1 MDKNIY
7 VLNDT
12 SNMVSPA
19 LIYYRDIILANTKRT
34 IEMAGSADRLWPHVK
49 SHKTTEMIR
58 MQIDMGITR
67 FKCATIAE
75 AEMAAKADGGA
86 SHTLHIIL
94 AYPLVGPN
102 VSRFVRLASDYTQTV
117 FYAVGDDLQQ
127 LGILS
132 DEAGKAGIRI
142 NVLVD
147 VDVGMHRTGV
157 PIKKIEEFYE
167 RACPLKNIALKGMHC
182 YDGHL
187 HDSDFN
193 ARKARTEEIDR
204 EVLKIRESL
213 LREGMDCGIM
223 VMGGTPTF
231 PCRAGKENMYLS
243 PGTCFIGDWG
253 YYKKFPDIAFT
264 PGAAVLSRVVSHP
277 FENTFTIDLGSKGIA
292 SDPAGERG
300 IIAGMEDAKPVFQS
314 EEHWVFSL
322 PEDRELP
329 AIGSD
334 CYVIP
339 THVCPTS
346 ALYPQIEIA
355 QNGKIHEEWQVSA
368 RNRRINY

>member
-1 MDKNIY
+1 MDKSAY
-7 VLNDT
+7 VLNDA
-12 SNMVSPA
+12 SNIESPA
-19 LIYYRDIILANTKRT
+19 LIYYRDIITANTKRT
-34 IEMAGSADRLWPHVK
+34 IEMAGGADRLWPHVK
-49 SHKTTEMIR
+49 SHKTAEMVR

-75 AEMAAKADGGA
+75 AEMAANAGGA
-86 SHTLHIIL
+86 SHILHIML

-102 VSRFVRLASDYTQTV
+102 VKRFMRLASDYSQAV
-117 FYAVGDDLQQ
+117 FYAIGDDLQQ
-127 LGILS
+127 LCVLS
-132 DEAGKAGIRI
+132 DEAGKAGIKI
-142 NVLVD
+142 NVLAD
-147 VDVGMHRTGV
+147 LDAGMHRTGV

-167 RACPLKNIALKGMHC
+167 RACLLKNITLKGMHC

-187 HDSDFN
+187 HDIDFN
-193 ARKARTEEIDR
+193 VRKAGTEEIDR
-204 EVLKIRESL
+204 QVLEIRKSL
-213 LREGMDCGIM
+213 SEKGLDCSIL

-231 PCRAGKENMYLS
+231 PCRAGKDAMYLS

-253 YYKKFPDIAFT
+253 YYKNIPDMAFP

-277 FENTFTIDLGSKGIA
+277 SENTFTIDLGSKGIA

-300 IIAGMEDAKPVFQS
+300 IIAGMEEAKPVFQS

-322 PEDRELP
+322 PEGQQRP
-329 AIGSD
+329 SIGSE

-339 THVCPTS
+339 AHVCPTS
-346 ALYPQIEIA
+346 ALYPKIEIA
-355 QNGKIHEEWQVSA
+355 QNGKISEEWQVSA

>member
-1 MDKNIY
+1 MDRNAY

-12 SNMVSPA
+12 SNIVSPA
-19 LIYYRDIILANTKRT
+19 LIYYRNIILANTKRT
-34 IEMAGSADRLWPHVK
+34 VEMAGGAERLWPHVK
-49 SHKTTEMIR
+49 SHKTAEMIR

-75 AEMAAKADGGA
+75 AEMTAKAGG
-86 SHTLHIIL
+86 TVGVLHIML

-102 VSRFVRLASDYTQTV
+102 VSRFVRLAADHTQAI
-117 FYAVGDDLQQ
+117 FYAIGDDFRQ
-127 LGILS
+127 LGVLS
-132 DEAGKAGIRI
+132 DEAGKTGIKI

-157 PIKKIEEFYE
+157 PIDKLEGFYE
-167 RACPLKNIALKGMHC
+167 RTAALKNIILKGMHC

-187 HDSDFN
+187 HDSNFN
-193 ARKARTEEIDR
+193 VRKAGTEEIDGK
-204 EVLKIRESL
+204 VLKIQGSL
-213 LREGMDCGIM
+213 LRKGLDCSLM

-231 PCRAGKENMYLS
+231 PCRTGKDNMYLS

-253 YYKKFPDIAFT
+253 YHKKFPDMTFP
-264 PGAAVLSRVVSHP
+264 PGAAVLTRVVSHP
-277 FENTFTIDLGSKGIA
+277 MENTFTIDLGYKGIA

-300 IIAGMEDAKPVFQS
+300 IIAGMEDAKPLFQS

-322 PEDRELP
+322 PAGQTLP

-339 THVCPTS
+339 AHICPTS

-355 QNGKIHEEWQVSA
+355 QDGKIIGEWQVSA

>member
-1 MDKNIY
+1 MEKNAY

-12 SNMVSPA
+12 SNMASPA

-34 IEMAGSADRLWPHVK
+34 IEIAGGADRLWPHVK
-49 SHKTTEMIR
+49 SHKTAEMIR
-58 MQIDMGITR
+58 MQIGMGITR

-75 AEMAAKADGGA
+75 AEMTAKAGG
-86 SHTLHIIL
+86 THILL

-102 VSRFVRLASDYTQTV
+102 VTRFARLAADHSQAV
-117 FYAVGDDLQQ
+117 FYAVGDDFRQ

-132 DEAGKAGIRI
+132 DEAGKTGQKI

-147 VDVGMHRTGV
+147 VDAGMHRTGV
-157 PIKKIEEFYE
+157 PINKLEEFYE
-167 RACPLKNIALKGMHC
+167 RARSLKNITLKGMHC

-193 ARKARTEEIDR
+193 ARKIKTEEIDR
-204 EVLKIRESL
+204 SVLKIQESL
-213 LREGMDCGIM
+213 SQKGLDCGLL

-231 PCRAGKENMYLS
+231 PCRAGKDSMYLS
-243 PGTCFIGDWG
+243 PGTWFIGDWG
-253 YYKKFPDIAFT
+253 YYKKFPDMAVP
-264 PGAAVLSRVVSHP
+264 PGAALLSRVVSRP
-277 FENTFTIDLGSKGIA
+277 TENTFTIDLGYKGIA
-292 SDPAGERG
+292 SDPEGERG
-300 IIAGMEDAKPVFQS
+300 IIAGMEEAKPLFQS

-322 PEDRELP
+322 PQGRELP

-339 THVCPTS
+339 THICPTS
-346 ALYPQIEIA
+346 ALYPRIVIA
-355 QNGKIHEEWQVSA
+355 EGGKANGEWQVSA
-368 RNRRINY
+368 RDR

>member
-1 MDKNIY
+1 MDKNAY
-7 VLNDT
+7 ALDDT
-12 SNMVSPA
+12 SNTASPA
-19 LIYYRDIILANTKRT
+19 LIYYRDIILANIKRT
-34 IEMAGSADRLWPHVK
+34 IETAEGADRLWPHVK
-49 SHKTTEMIR
+49 SHKTAEMIR
-58 MQIDMGITR
+58 MQVGMGITR

-75 AEMAAKADGGA
+75 AEMTVKAGGGA
-86 SHTLHIIL
+86 LHALHIML

-102 VSRFVRLASDYTQTV
+102 ITRFLRLAANHTQAI
-117 FYAVGDDLQQ
+117 FYAIGDDFRQ
-127 LGILS
+127 LGVLS
-132 DEAGKAGIRI
+132 HEAGKIGTKI

-157 PIKKIEEFYE
+157 PIEKLEEFYE
-167 RACPLKNIALKGMHC
+167 RAGTLKNIVLKGLHC

-193 ARKARTEEIDR
+193 ARKAKTEEIDR
-204 EVLKIRESL
+204 EVLKIQESL
-213 LREGMDCGIM
+213 TKKYLDCSLL

-231 PCRAGKENMYLS
+231 PCRAGKSNMYLS

-253 YYKKFPDIAFT
+253 YYKKFPDMAFP
-264 PGAAVLSRVVSHP
+264 PGAAILARVVSHP
-277 FENTFTIDLGSKGIA
+277 TENTFTIDLGYKGIA
-292 SDPAGERG
+292 SDPAGDRG
-300 IIAGMEDAKPVFQS
+300 TIAGMEEAKPLFQS

-322 PEDRELP
+322 PDGQSLP

-346 ALYPQIEIA
+346 ALYSHIEIA
-355 QNGKIHEEWQVSA
+355 HDGRISGEWQVSA
-368 RNRRINY
+368 RNRRITY

>member
-1 MDKNIY
+1 MDKKTY

-12 SNMVSPA
+12 SNIVSPA
-19 LIYYRDIILANTKRT
+19 LVYYRDIILANTKRA

-49 SHKTTEMIR
+49 SHKTVDMVR
-58 MQIDMGITR
+58 MQIGMGITR

-75 AEMAAKADGGA
+75 AEMAAEAGGA
-86 SHTLHIIL
+86 LHALHIML

-102 VSRFVRLASDYTQTV
+102 VSRFARLVSNYSQAV
-117 FYAVGDDLQQ
+117 FYAIGDDLQQ
-127 LGILS
+127 LDVLS
-132 DEAGKAGIRI
+132 DEAGKTGLNI

-147 VDVGMHRTGV
+147 VDVGMRRTGV
-157 PIKKIEEFYE
+157 PMDKVEGFYE
-167 RACPLKNIALKGMHC
+167 RACALKNITLKGMHC

-187 HDSDFN
+187 HDGDIN
-193 ARKARTEEIDR
+193 VRKAKVEEIDK
-204 EVLKIRESL
+204 EVLKIQAALSRKGL
-213 LREGMDCGIM
+213 DCGLL

-231 PCRAGKENMYLS
+231 PCRAEKDNMYLS

-253 YYKKFPDIAFT
+253 YYKKFPDMAFT

-277 FENTFTIDLGSKGIA
+277 AENTFTIDLGSKGIA

-300 IIAGMEDAKPVFQS
+300 IIAGMEEAKPLFQS

-322 PEDRELP
+322 PEGKELP

-346 ALYPQIEIA
+346 ALYPRIMIA
-355 QNGKIHEEWQVSA
+355 RDGKTIEEWQVSA
-368 RNRRINY
+368 RNRRINF

>member
-1 MDKNIY
+1 MDKNAY

-12 SNMVSPA
+12 SNIASPA
-19 LIYYRDIILANTKRT
+19 LIYYRNIILENTKRT
-34 IEMAGSADRLWPHVK
+34 IEMAGGADRLWPHVK
-49 SHKTTEMIR
+49 SHKTTEMVC
-58 MQIDMGITR
+58 MQINMGITR

-75 AEMAAKADGGA
+75 VEMTAKAGA
-86 SHTLHIIL
+86 ALHIML

-102 VSRFVRLASDYTQTV
+102 ISRFVRLASDFTQTV
-117 FYAVGDDLQQ
+117 FYAIGDDLQQ

-132 DEAGKAGIRI
+132 NEAGKNRI
-142 NVLVD
+142 KINILVD
-147 VDVGMHRTGV
+147 VDAGMHRTGV
-157 PIKKIEEFYE
+157 PIDKLEGFYE
-167 RACPLKNIALKGMHC
+167 RACAIKNITLKGLHC

-193 ARKARTEEIDR
+193 VRKAKTEEIDR
-204 EVLKIRESL
+204 EVLKIQESL
-213 LREGMDCGIM
+213 QRKGFDCGLL

-231 PCRAGKENMYLS
+231 PCRAGKDNMYLS

-253 YYKKFPDIAFT
+253 YYKKFPDMAFK
-264 PGAAVLSRVVSHP
+264 PGAALLSRVVSHP
-277 FENTFTIDLGSKGIA
+277 TENTFTIDLGSKGLA

-300 IIAGMEDAKPVFQS
+300 IIVGMEEAKPLFQS

-322 PEDRELP
+322 PKGQELP

-339 THVCPTS
+339 AHICPTS
-346 ALYPQIEIA
+346 ALYPQIVIA
-355 QNGKIHEEWQVSA
+355 EGGKINGEWQVSA

>member
-1 MDKNIY
+1 MDKKPY

-12 SNMVSPA
+12 SNIVSPA

-34 IEMAGSADRLWPHVK
+34 IEMAGKADRLWPHVK
-49 SHKTTEMIR
+49 SHKTEEMIR
-58 MQIDMGITR
+58 MQVDMGITR

-75 AEMAAKADGGA
+75 AEMTAKAGG
-86 SHTLHIIL
+86 THIIL

-102 VSRFVRLASDYTQTV
+102 VSRFVRLASDHTQAV
-117 FYAVGDDLQQ
+117 FYAIGDDLQQ

-132 DEAGKAGIRI
+132 DEAGKAGIKI

-147 VDVGMHRTGV
+147 ADVGMHRTGV
-157 PIKKIEEFYE
+157 PLDKLEGFYE
-167 RACPLKNIALKGMHC
+167 SACAKSASAFKNISLKGMHC

-193 ARKARTEEIDR
+193 VRKAKSDEIDR
-204 EVLKIRESL
+204 EVLKIQEALSRKGL
-213 LREGMDCGIM
+213 DCGLL

-231 PCRAGKENMYLS
+231 PCRVQKDAMYLS

-253 YYKKFPDIAFT
+253 YYKKFPDMAFP
-264 PGAAVLSRVVSHP
+264 PGAAVLSRVVSHAG
-277 FENTFTIDLGSKGIA
+277 ENTFTIDLGYKGIA

-300 IIAGMEDAKPVFQS
+300 IIAGMEEAKPLFQS

-322 PEDRELP
+322 PEGQELP

-339 THVCPTS
+339 THICPTS
-346 ALYPQIEIA
+346 ALYPQIVIA
-355 QNGKIHEEWQVSA
+355 EGGKTTGEWQVSA
-368 RNRRINY
+368 RNRRISY

>member
-1 MDKNIY
+1 MDKNTY

-12 SNMVSPA
+12 SSIASPV
-19 LIYYRDIILANTKRT
+19 LIYYRDIILANTERT
-34 IEMAGSADRLWPHVK
+34 IEMAGGVERLWPHVK
-49 SHKTTEMIR
+49 SHKTTEMVC
-58 MQIDMGITR
+58 MQINMGITR
-67 FKCATIAE
+67 FKCATISE
-75 AEMAAKADGGA
+75 AEMTAKAGGA
-86 SHTLHIIL
+86 LYILL
-94 AYPLVGPN
+94 AYPLIGPN
-102 VSRFVRLASDYTQTV
+102 ISRFVRLASDFTQTV
-117 FYAVGDDLQQ
+117 FYAIGDDFRQ
-127 LGILS
+127 LNILS
-132 DEAGKAGIRI
+132 DEAGKAGIKI

-157 PIKKIEEFYE
+157 PIDKLEGFYE
-167 RACPLKNIALKGMHC
+167 RTATLKNILLKGMHC

-187 HDSDFN
+187 HDSDLN
-193 ARKARTEEIDR
+193 IRKAKTEEIDR
-204 EVLKIRESL
+204 EVLKIQESL
-213 LREGMDCGIM
+213 SQKGLDCSVL

-231 PCRAGKENMYLS
+231 PCRTGKDNMYLS

-253 YYKKFPDIAFT
+253 YYKKFTDMAFL

-277 FENTFTIDLGSKGIA
+277 TKNIFTIDLGSKGIA

-300 IIAGMEDAKPVFQS
+300 IIVGMEEAKPLFQS

-322 PEDRELP
+322 PEEQELP

-339 THVCPTS
+339 VHICPTS
-346 ALYPQIEIA
+346 ALYPQIVVAES
-355 QNGKIHEEWQVSA
+355 GKIEGEWQVSA